1 MENISP
7 KPRRKIRR
15 IVKWKKKKKKEKRK
29 KATINLWHAGRVGRR
44 GAQQN
49 KDVSSMVK
57 VDKGGKVALE
67 TNGLTITHSAV

>member
-57 VDKGGKVALE
+57 MDKRGKVALE
-67 TNGLTITHSAV
+67 TNGLTIAHSAV